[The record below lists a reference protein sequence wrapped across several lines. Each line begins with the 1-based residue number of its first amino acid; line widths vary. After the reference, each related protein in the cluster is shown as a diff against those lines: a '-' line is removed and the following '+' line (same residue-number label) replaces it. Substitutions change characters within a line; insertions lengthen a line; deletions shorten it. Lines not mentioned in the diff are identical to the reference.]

1 MARKVTLSPSKI
13 TTYLACPTKYYWT
26 YINPKGKWY
35 LRSKSYFSFG
45 TSLHNVLQ
53 RFHDSGD
60 HGVTTT
66 EEAVAALEE
75 SWVEAGYSSQDEMMQ
90 QLAEGKAIVEAHVE
104 RMMRE
109 PITAK
114 TIVVEKLYRRD
125 LGPFELIG
133 RVDRIDECE
142 DGTIEIID
150 YKSGREAVTEA
161 EVKNDLAM
169 SCYQL
174 ILREHFTDRRI
185 VASIV
190 ALRSQTKATAGMD
203 DFELLD
209 FGHMIREL
217 GKEILNKEWEFET
230 PSPKKLCFH
239 CDFQALCLQSPGFE
253 LPQVAE

>member
-1 MARKVTLSPSKI
+1 MARKDTLSPSKI

-26 YINPKGKWY
+26 YVNPKGKWY

-75 SWVEAGYSSQDEMMQ
+75 SWIEAGYSSQDEMMQ

-104 RMMRE
+104 RVMRE
-109 PITAK
+109 PITAQ

-125 LGPFELIG
+125 LGPFVLIG
-133 RVDRIDECE
+133 RVDRIDEHE

-150 YKSGREAVTEA
+150 YKSGREGVTEE

-169 SCYQL
+169 SSYQL
-174 ILREHFTDRRI
+174 ILREHFTDRKI
-185 VASIV
+185 VASII
-190 ALRSQTKATAGMD
+190 ALRSNTKATAH
-203 DFELLD
+203 LD
-209 FGHMIREL
+209 EAEMAEFQQMLTEL
-217 GKEILNKEWEFET
+217 GNQILNRDWNNEE
-230 PSPKKLCFH
+230 PVPKALCPT
-239 CDFQALCLQSPGFE
+239 CDFKALCSQHPGFE
-253 LPQVAE
+253 LPTTAE

>member
-1 MARKVTLSPSKI
+1 MARKDTLSPSKI

-26 YINPKGKWY
+26 YVNPKGKWY

-75 SWVEAGYSSQDEMMQ
+75 SWIEAGYSSQDEMMQ
-90 QLAEGKAIVEAHVE
+90 QLAEGKAIMEAHVE
-104 RMMRE
+104 RVMRE
-109 PITAK
+109 PISAQ
-114 TIVVEKLYRRD
+114 TIVVEKMYRRD
-125 LGPFELIG
+125 LGPYVLIG
-133 RVDRIDECE
+133 RVDRIDEHE

-150 YKSGREAVTEA
+150 YKSGREGVTED

-169 SCYQL
+169 SSYQL
-174 ILREHFTDRRI
+174 ILREHFTDRKI
-185 VASIV
+185 VASII
-190 ALRSQTKATAGMD
+190 ALRSNVKATAHLD
-203 DFELLD
+203 DVEMAEFKEMLTQ
-209 FGHMIREL
+209 L
-217 GKEILNKEWEFET
+217 GTQILNRDWDAEEPVSKA
-230 PSPKKLCFH
+230 LCPG
-239 CDFQALCLQSPGFE
+239 CDFKALCLQSPGFE